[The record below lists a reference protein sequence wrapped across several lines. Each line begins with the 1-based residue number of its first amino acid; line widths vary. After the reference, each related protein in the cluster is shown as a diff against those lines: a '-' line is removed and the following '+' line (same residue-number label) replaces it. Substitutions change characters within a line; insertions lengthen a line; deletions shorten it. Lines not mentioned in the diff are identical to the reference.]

1 MRSINRLTRY
11 KLPLSSS
18 QSRVAAWI
26 VIALY
31 LGGLAISASLRS
43 QSDLVIYRDAGIH
56 AAARVP
62 IYNFHDPSPF
72 QYAPAYAVAFIPFG
86 FLPLRPAQLLWFLIS
101 TALAL
106 PAMILGTSRLL
117 FGRGFELRGE
127 LIVVPVL
134 LCARFIQPNF
144 DHGQIN
150 LLLMAMIV
158 WGFAFVNESRPIAG
172 GALLAASV
180 LVKPIGLPV
189 IFYSLGRGRIL
200 FCISLLFFAIAL
212 LWLPSVF
219 VGTGYALHETT
230 EYVRSL
236 TTRVPHLSHDLYN
249 KYNQSAAAIA
259 VRLFATRYGRGL
271 FSQGAAATAGFV
283 FQLALA
289 TTVVVWILFRRRC
302 ATGCDTGLSL
312 AALFCTMPA
321 FSPVSWLEY
330 YMVLEVPYMALTFI
344 ACSDAAGNRAR
355 ARTAQFVL
363 AGALILNLSTRLF
376 EPLLYYGAEYF
387 GSLALLAVI
396 LALSGTNGS
405 SAKGPAEPHCV
416 AGST

>member
-1 MRSINRLTRY
+1 MTRY

-18 QSRVAAWI
+18 QSRTAAWI
-26 VIALY
+26 LVALY
-31 LGGLAISASLRS
+31 LGGLAISASLRT
-43 QSDLVIYRDAGIH
+43 QSDLIIYRDAGIH
-56 AAARVP
+56 AAEHAP

-72 QYAPAYAVAFIPFG
+72 QYAPVYAVAFIPFG
-86 FLPLRPAQLLWFLIS
+86 MLPLRAAQLLWFLIS

-106 PAMILGTSRLL
+106 PALILGTSRLL

-127 LIVVPVL
+127 LIIVPLL
-134 LCARFIQPNF
+134 LCTRFIQPNF

-158 WGFAFVNESRPIAG
+158 WGLAFANESRPIAG
-172 GALLAASV
+172 GALLAASM

-189 IFYSLGRGRIL
+189 IFYSLGRGRLL
-200 FCISLLFFAIAL
+200 FFISLLFAAIAL

-219 VGTGYALHETT
+219 IGTGYAFHETT
-230 EYVRSL
+230 EYIRSL

-259 VRLFATRYGRGL
+259 VRLFAPKDGRGL
-271 FSQGAAATAGFV
+271 FSPGTAATAGFV
-283 FQLALA
+283 FQLGLSTA
-289 TTVVVWILFRRRC
+289 VVVWILVRRSGL
-302 ATGCDTGLSL
+302 TGFDAGLSL

-330 YMVLEVPYMALTFI
+330 YMALEVPYMALTFI
-344 ACSDAAGNRAR
+344 ACSDAEGSRAR
-355 ARTAQFVL
+355 SFTAQIVL

-376 EPLLYYGAEYF
+376 EPLLYCGAEYF
-387 GSLALLAVI
+387 GSLAMLVAV
-396 LALSGTNGS
+396 LALTGTNGGS
-405 SAKGPAEPHCV
+405 RAKGPAEPAFV

>member
-1 MRSINRLTRY
+1 LTRY

-18 QSRVAAWI
+18 QSLTAAWI
-26 VIALY
+26 LIALY
-31 LGGLAISASLRS
+31 LCGFAISASLRS
-43 QSDLVIYRDAGIH
+43 QSDLIIYRDAGIH
-56 AAARVP
+56 AAERAP

-72 QYAPAYAVAFIPFG
+72 QYAPVYAVAFIPLG
-86 FLPLRPAQLLWFLIS
+86 WLPLRPAQLLWFLIS

-127 LIVVPVL
+127 LILVPVL

-150 LLLMAMIV
+150 LLLMATIV
-158 WGFAFVNESRPIAG
+158 WGLVFANESRPLAG
-172 GALLAASV
+172 GALLAASM

-189 IFYSLGRGRIL
+189 IFYSLVRGRVL
-200 FCISLLFFAIAL
+200 FFISLSLCTIAL

-219 VGTGYALHETT
+219 IGTGYAFHETT
-230 EYVRSL
+230 EYMRSL

-259 VRLFATRYGRGL
+259 VRLFAAKHGRGWL
-271 FSQGAAATAGFV
+271 SQGAAATAGFV

-289 TTVVVWILFRRRC
+289 TAVVVWILVRRGG
-302 ATGCDTGLSL
+302 ATGSDSGLSL

-330 YMVLEVPYMALTFI
+330 YMALEVPYMALTFI
-344 ACSDAAGNRAR
+344 ACSYADRGRAR
-355 ARTAQFVL
+355 ALTAQLVL
-363 AGALILNLSTRLF
+363 GGALILNLSTRLF
-376 EPLLYYGAEYF
+376 EPLLYCGAEYF
-387 GSLALLAVI
+387 GSLALLAAV
-396 LALSGTNGS
+396 LALTGTSGGS
-405 SAKGPAEPHCV
+405 PARGSAEPNFV